1 MGAETENF
9 KVKVSRVSDASTELH
24 EKNVYLAL
32 IVCTV
37 LFVKICECVSLN
49 VSPSDTVFDKD

>member
-1 MGAETENF
+1 MGVETDNF

-37 LFVKICECVSLN
+37 LYVC
-49 VSPSDTVFDKD
+49 